1 MTLAPASG
9 RVGSV
14 MRNQKY
20 IIMTFLSAAALVG
33 ASVRGL
39 AIPLMARMEVN
50 DPMILDMINATSL
63 IGLVTG
69 VLTFLVLNR
78 HPLVVGFTDEVVSEL
93 RRVTWPDREE
103 TIRSTTVVIGTTL
116 FVALMLALYDYA
128 WGTITKVLLFQEG

>member
-1 MTLAPASG
+1 
-9 RVGSV
+9 

-20 IIMTFLSAAALVG
+20 IIMTFLAAGVLVG
-33 ASVRGL
+33 FSVRGL
-39 AIPLMARMEVN
+39 AIPLLARMEVN
-50 DPMILDMINATSL
+50 DPMLLDVVNATSL
-63 IGLVTG
+63 AAIVIA

-78 HPLVVGFTDEVVSEL
+78 HPLVVRFTDEVVSEL

-103 TIRSTTVVIGTTL
+103 TLRSTTVVIGTTL

>member
-1 MTLAPASG
+1 
-9 RVGSV
+9 

-20 IIMTFLSAAALVG
+20 IIMTFLSAGVLMG
-33 ASVRGL
+33 FSVRGL
-39 AIPLMARMEVN
+39 AIPLLARMEVN
-50 DPMILDMINATSL
+50 DPMLLDVVNATSL
-63 IGLVTG
+63 GGIVIG

-78 HPLVVGFTDEVVSEL
+78 HPLVVRFTDEVVSEL